1 MMNNYSLNSFKNSL
15 NRFINMNNHSG
26 KQIFEHQK
34 WRFPD
39 FLFYFLEDMSDE
51 LIVLSGALKKKNRI
65 EKSILSLY

>member
-1 MMNNYSLNSFKNSL
+1 
-15 NRFINMNNHSG
+15 MNNHSG